1 MAEGSA
7 QPVTFHSDRKNLPRF
22 ILEQNPPHLYL
33 SWGNQANYTG
43 IMNLTII
50 GSGYVGLTT
59 GTCFAEM
66 GHHVIC
72 VDNNEEKIRTLQ
84 SGAIPI
90 YEPKLEDL
98 VKKNVAVGR
107 LEFSPSIADSIAE
120 SEVIFIAVPTPPNTD
135 GSVDLTYIEKV
146 AREIAQVLKPEM
158 GYKVIVDKSTVPV
171 KTGEKVTETIK
182 RYAGPDVQF
191 DIVSNPE
198 FLREGC
204 AVDDLLQPD
213 RIVIGANSERAM
225 TVIKRVYQPIHAP
238 ILETDVSSAELIKH
252 AANSFLALKISY
264 INAVAKVCEK
274 TGADV
279 KLVAE
284 GIGMD
289 KRISRHFLNAGL
301 GYGGSCFPKDV
312 KAFINISRTLGTP
325 FTLLEEVERINDTQH
340 VHFLDQIR
348 ERLWVLKDK
357 KIAVWG
363 LAFKQNTD
371 DIRESVAIR
380 LCQKL
385 RREGA
390 AVTATDPKAMNTA
403 RPILEPLGVT
413 LVEDMYECARDA
425 EVLIIA
431 TEWSEYANADLQQLA
446 GVMRNR
452 IIFDGRNILSPAN
465 IRAVGFEYHSVGR
478 PSIGNA

>member
-1 MAEGSA
+1 
-7 QPVTFHSDRKNLPRF
+7 
-22 ILEQNPPHLYL
+22 
-33 SWGNQANYTG
+33 
-43 IMNLTII
+43 MNLTII

-72 VDNNEEKIRTLQ
+72 VDNNREKIRTLQ
-84 SGAIPI
+84 SGSIPI

-98 VKKNVAVGR
+98 IRKNVAVGR
-107 LEFSPSIADSIAE
+107 LEFSPDIASSIPQSD
-120 SEVIFIAVPTPPNTD
+120 VIFIAVPTPPNTD

-146 AREIAQVLKPEM
+146 AREIAEVLKPEM

-171 KTGEKVTETIK
+171 KTGEKVRQTIK

-204 AVDDLLQPD
+204 AVDDLLHPD

-225 TVIKRVYQPIHAP
+225 NVIKRVYQPIHAP
-238 ILETDVSSAELIKH
+238 ILETDVNSAELIKH

-279 KLVAE
+279 ELVAE

-312 KAFINISRTLGTP
+312 KAFINISRTLGIP
-325 FTLLEEVERINDTQH
+325 FTLLEEVERINDSQH
-340 VHFLDQIR
+340 THFLDQIR
-348 ERLWVLKDK
+348 DRLWVLKDK

-371 DIRESVAIR
+371 DIRESISLK
-380 LCQKL
+380 LCEKL
-385 RREGA
+385 RKEGA
-390 AVTATDPKAMNTA
+390 IGTAHS
-403 RPILEPLGVT
+403 RLEELGVT
-413 LVEDMYECARDA
+413 PVEDMYECARDA
-425 EVLIIA
+425 EVLVIA
-431 TEWSEYANADLQQLA
+431 TEWSDYANADLQKLA
-446 GVMRNR
+446 EIMRNR

-478 PSIGNA
+478 PFIEEA

>member
-1 MAEGSA
+1 
-7 QPVTFHSDRKNLPRF
+7 
-22 ILEQNPPHLYL
+22 
-33 SWGNQANYTG
+33 
-43 IMNLTII
+43 MNLTII

-84 SGAIPI
+84 GGSIPI

-98 VKKNVAVGR
+98 IKKNVAVGR
-107 LEFSPSIADSIAE
+107 LEFSSSIAASIPE
-120 SEVIFIAVPTPPNTD
+120 SDVIFIAVPTPPNTD

-146 AREIAQVLKPEM
+146 AREIAQVLTPEM

-171 KTGEKVTETIK
+171 KTGEKVRQTIK
-182 RYAGPDVQF
+182 RYAGRQVLF

-204 AVDDLLQPD
+204 AVDDLLHPD

-225 TVIKRVYQPIHAP
+225 DVIKRVYQNIHAP
-238 ILETDVSSAELIKH
+238 ILETDVNSAELIKH

-279 KLVAE
+279 ELVAE

-312 KAFINISRTLGTP
+312 KAFINISRTLGIP
-325 FTLLEEVERINDTQH
+325 FTLLEEVERINDSQH
-340 VHFLDQIR
+340 THFLAQLRD
-348 ERLWVLKDK
+348 RLWVLKDK

-371 DIRESVAIR
+371 DIRESIALK

-385 RREGA
+385 REEGA
-390 AVTATDPKAMNTA
+390 IVTATDPKAIHAA
-403 RPILEPLGVT
+403 RPQLEAMGVT
-413 LVEDMYECARDA
+413 PVEDMYECARDA
-425 EVLIIA
+425 EVLVIA
-431 TEWSEYANADLQQLA
+431 TEWSEYANADLHQLA
-446 GVMRNR
+446 EVMRNR

-478 PSIGNA
+478 PSIEEA

>member
-1 MAEGSA
+1 
-7 QPVTFHSDRKNLPRF
+7 
-22 ILEQNPPHLYL
+22 
-33 SWGNQANYTG
+33 
-43 IMNLTII
+43 MNLTII

-72 VDNNEEKIRTLQ
+72 VDNNAEKIRTLQ
-84 SGAIPI
+84 SGSIPI
-90 YEPKLEDL
+90 YEPKLEEL

-146 AREIAQVLKPEM
+146 AREIAQVLQPEM

-171 KTGEKVTETIK
+171 KTGEKVRQTIK
-182 RYAGPDVQF
+182 RYAGTDVQF

-204 AVDDLLQPD
+204 AVDDLLHPD

-225 TVIKRVYQPIHAP
+225 DVIKRVYQPIHAP
-238 ILETDVSSAELIKH
+238 ILETDVNSAELIKH

-279 KLVAE
+279 ELVAE

-312 KAFINISRTLGTP
+312 KAFINISRTLGIP
-325 FTLLEEVERINDTQH
+325 FTLLEEVEHINDTQH
-340 VHFLDQIR
+340 THFLDQIR
-348 ERLWVLKDK
+348 DRLWVLKDK
-357 KIAVWG
+357 KNSRLGPGLQAEHGRHPGIHRPQAVRKTPQG
-363 LAFKQNTD
+363 RSHRHCHGPQGHAHRRPHPGTHGRHAGGRHVRMRPGCGSAD
-371 DIRESVAIR
+371 HRHGMERIRECGPA
-380 LCQKL
+380 
-385 RREGA
+385 
-390 AVTATDPKAMNTA
+390 KA
-403 RPILEPLGVT
+403 G
-413 LVEDMYECARDA
+413 
-425 EVLIIA
+425 
-431 TEWSEYANADLQQLA
+431 
-446 GVMRNR
+446 
-452 IIFDGRNILSPAN
+452 GRHAQPHHL
-465 IRAVGFEYHSVGR
+465 
-478 PSIGNA
+478 